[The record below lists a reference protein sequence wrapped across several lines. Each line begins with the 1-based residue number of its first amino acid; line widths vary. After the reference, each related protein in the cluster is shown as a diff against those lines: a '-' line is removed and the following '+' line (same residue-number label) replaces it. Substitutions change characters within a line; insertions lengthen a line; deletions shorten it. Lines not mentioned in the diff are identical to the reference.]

1 MQTLLFT
8 MLMASPEGGSPIPNL
23 IFIAAIIL
31 IFYFFMIRPQT
42 QKAKKMKT
50 FREGIKKGDK
60 IVTIGGIHGKV
71 EEVKDTTLIIAV
83 EGGSRLKIEKSAVS
97 MEFSSNQPAEGELA
111 KS

>member
-1 MQTLLFT
+1 
-8 MLMASPEGGSPIPNL
+8 MAPQEGGSPIPNL

-42 QKAKKMKT
+42 QKAKKLKA

-71 EEVKDTTLIIAV
+71 EEIKDTTLIVSV
-83 EGGSRLKIEKSAVS
+83 EGGGRLKIEKAAVS
-97 MEFSSNQPAEGELA
+97 AEFSANQTPETELA
-111 KS
+111 KN

>member
-1 MQTLLFT
+1 MQTLST
-8 MLMASPEGGSPIPNL
+8 IILMASPEGASPVPNL

-42 QKAKKMKT
+42 QKAKKLKA

-71 EEVKDTTLIIAV
+71 EEVKDTTLIISV
-83 EGGSRLKIEKSAVS
+83 EGGGRLKVERSAIS
-97 MEFSSNQPAEGELA
+97 IEFSAGQASEGELA
-111 KS
+111 KN

>member
-1 MQTLLFT
+1 MENQFTLL
-8 MLMASPEGGSPIPNL
+8 MATPEGGSPIPNL

-42 QKAKKMKT
+42 QKAKKLKS
-50 FREGIKKGDK
+50 FREGIKKNDK

-71 EEVKDTTLIIAV
+71 EEVRDTTFIVSV
-83 EGGSRLKIEKSAVS
+83 EGGGRLKVEKSAVS
-97 MEFSSNQPAEGELA
+97 MEFSASQAPEAELA

>member
-1 MQTLLFT
+1 MQTLYIL
-8 MLMASPEGGSPIPNL
+8 LMAPQEGASPIPNL
-23 IFIAAIIL
+23 IFIGAIIL

-42 QKAKKMKT
+42 QKAKKLKI

-71 EEVKDTTLIIAV
+71 EEVKNTTLIIST
-83 EGGSRLKIEKSAVS
+83 EGGGRLKIEKGAVS
-97 MEFSSNQPAEGELA
+97 MEFSANQTPETELA